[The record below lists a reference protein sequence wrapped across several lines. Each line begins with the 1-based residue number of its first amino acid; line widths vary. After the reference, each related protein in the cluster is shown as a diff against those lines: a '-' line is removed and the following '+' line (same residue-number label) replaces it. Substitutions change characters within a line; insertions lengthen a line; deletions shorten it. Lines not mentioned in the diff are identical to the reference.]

1 MKFPASIKLQQRRA
15 NWQDASLLFYWAN
28 DPETRKA
35 SMNPRQISWKEHQH
49 WLSRIL
55 KDQNIHL
62 YIVLKDKTPVGT
74 YRLDQQKKFA
84 LVNLSVSPQRRHQG
98 IGGSLIRLIIRT
110 AFSDL
115 NLTALHALVK
125 TDNYHSLA
133 LFQKAGF
140 DKITK
145 VIKTGSRY
153 SKFRLRKPIP

>member
-28 DPETRKA
+28 DPVTRKA
-35 SMNPRQISWKEHQH
+35 SIHSRQISWKEHQH
-49 WLSRIL
+49 WLSRVL
-55 KDQNIHL
+55 KNQNIHL

-74 YRLDQQKKFA
+74 YRLDQQKNFA
-84 LVNLSVSPQRRHQG
+84 FVNLSVAREWRRQG

-125 TDNYHSLA
+125 TDNYPSLA

-140 DKITK
+140 DKIAE
-145 VIKTGSRY
+145 VIKTDSRY